1 MVHDDSGNVRYMDVR
16 HLVRSSVV
24 EVRGKAEINAED
36 RLLFPLLSTP
46 DTIEASRVGSELQGS
61 SREAKKHR
69 RREVKI
75 D

>member
-1 MVHDDSGNVRYMDVR
+1 M
-16 HLVRSSVV
+16 

-36 RLLFPLLSTP
+36 RLLFPLLATP

-61 SREAKKHR
+61 SQEAKKYR
-69 RREVKI
+69 SKEVKI